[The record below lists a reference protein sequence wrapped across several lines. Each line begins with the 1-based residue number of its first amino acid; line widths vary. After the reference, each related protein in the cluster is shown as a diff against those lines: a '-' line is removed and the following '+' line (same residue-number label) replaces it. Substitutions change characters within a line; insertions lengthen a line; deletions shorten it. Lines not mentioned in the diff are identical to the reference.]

1 MKTSCVFSLCLHY
14 THFDA
19 VYNGQK
25 KLRDEIFITEH
36 KSVKIFIK
44 SAEMIKLQRKTG
56 KSRRHRAF
64 NQLCK
69 PLHNK
74 LRILAHIISD
84 PVEHKPY
91 KHV

>member
-14 THFDA
+14 TRFA
-19 VYNGQK
+19 SVNNGQK

-36 KSVKIFIK
+36 KGVKIFIK

-56 KSRRHRAF
+56 KSGGQRAF
-64 NQLCK
+64 NQLCE
-69 PLHNK
+69 PFHNK
-74 LRILAHIISD
+74 LRILAHIVLN